1 MTLEPDSP
9 MLSEWLDGRL
19 TGDEADAVAAAVR
32 ANPKLTA
39 IATELRRVKEALLEA
54 GDHPVESSGSLVSS
68 VMAALAGE
76 APGDEDPFA
85 NAVSDDGGIGT
96 RLPYDETDEEV
107 DEKVEEEWQRLEKQ
121 RLAQERAEAFED
133 EDAIREARRMEGRS
147 AGSDRHWL
155 KPALSIALAAGLLVA
170 VLLNIGDQTSTDTTA
185 PPLQQT
191 NAVATV
197 ERPQV
202 DPVALAERMIARG
215 IELTEGRQSMG
226 TLHMTIHLGDREGR
240 RQFEELLARS
250 RVQLDREETM
260 TGGRVERI
268 GCLGRAAEVDR
279 LLETLAVS
287 TGSVVVQAG
296 SLSREAIDR
305 LERRGP
311 VAEPMLAAADAELKT
326 ATEPQPAATAIAS
339 ADATTAADQPQ
350 ATLLT
355 EQPALAAGAGA
366 QAAGLAADPAA
377 PAVPAAPPTEAL
389 AGNDAP
395 KAVGRSFAM
404 GGGQGG
410 PAIGAMSRVAT
421 IEPAPEATAPADEAA
436 QEADAPPPPPQ
447 LIPPEGFVRL
457 WIDIVDDTKLPPADT
472 PADTP
477 AP

>member
-19 TGDEADAVAAAVR
+19 SGDEADAVAAAVR

-39 IATELRRVKEALLEA
+39 IATELRRVKQALLEA
-54 GDHPVESSGSLVSS
+54 GDHPVESTGSLVSS

-85 NAVSDDGGIGT
+85 NAVSGDSGIGT
-96 RLPYDETDEEV
+96 RPPHDETDEEV

-121 RLAQERAEAFED
+121 RLLQDRAEAFED
-133 EDAIREARRMEGRS
+133 EDAIREARRMEGPS

-155 KPALSIALAAGLLVA
+155 KPALSISLAAGLLVA
-170 VLLNIGDQTSTDTTA
+170 VLLNIGDQTATDTTA

-191 NAVATV
+191 NAVAAL

-250 RVQLDREETM
+250 RVKLDREETM

-287 TGSVVVQAG
+287 TGSVVVQTG

-326 ATEPQPAATAIAS
+326 ATEPQPAATAIA
-339 ADATTAADQPQ
+339 AADQAQP
-350 ATLLT
+350 TLLT
-355 EQPALAAGAGA
+355 EDVAVAADVGA
-366 QAAGLAADPAA
+366 QAAGLAVDAAA
-377 PAVPAAPPTEAL
+377 PPVPVSPPTEAL
-389 AGNDAP
+389 AQNDAP
-395 KAVGRSFAM
+395 NVEGRSLAM
-404 GGGQGG
+404 GRSQGG

-421 IEPAPEATAPADEAA
+421 IEPAPIVTPPADAA
-436 QEADAPPPPPQ
+436 TQEADAPPPPPQ

-457 WIDIVDDTKLPPADT
+457 WIDIVDDTRLPAAT
-472 PADTP
+472 PAETP